1 MITGRADR
9 WGPCGGGV
17 VVTAKA
23 IVIRYFYEAMLD
35 SQGNDGNHMSY
46 RQDNRKTK
54 VVAMSIAGK

>member
-1 MITGRADR
+1 M
-9 WGPCGGGV
+9 
-17 VVTAKA
+17 
-23 IVIRYFYEAMLD
+23 IRYFYEAMLD